1 MSDRDAPLVEAR
13 APVPASTNGVHPP
26 AVPEAKPI
34 RPSRPRQVTRRDA
47 AYIQLIQEQCLKL
60 CLSAFFRE
68 VAPVHTLGFTSAV
81 DGEGKTLLALMTSTV
96 LASQSGR
103 PVSLIECNWEH
114 PCVHERFGIPATPG
128 LAEWLRH
135 EASLADIRHQVDQN
149 LTVIPA
155 GQAGR
160 DAISLLD
167 ILRQRGIQ
175 QTLGGAD
182 HLAILDL
189 PPVVTTSYGAL
200 AARLAESLILVVRAG
215 VTPEAAVAQARDDL
229 GTVRVE
235 GVLLNKVRSSIPRW
249 LQRIL

>member
-1 MSDRDAPLVEAR
+1 MTDTDALVEAR
-13 APVPASTNGVHPP
+13 APVPTATNGTHPP
-26 AVPEAKPI
+26 TAPKAKLA
-34 RPSRPRQVTRRDA
+34 RPARPRQVSRRDA

-60 CLSAFFRE
+60 CLTAFFRE

-81 DGEGKTLLALMTSTV
+81 DGEGKTLLALMTGTV

-103 PVSLIECNWEH
+103 PVSLIEVNWEH
-114 PCVHERFGIPATPG
+114 PCVHDRFGIPATPG

-135 EASLADIRHQVDQN
+135 ECNLADIRHQVDQH

-160 DAISLLD
+160 DAIALLD

-215 VTPEAAVAQARDDL
+215 ITPEAAVAQVRDDL
-229 GTVRVE
+229 GTQRIE
-235 GVLLNKVRSSIPRW
+235 GVLLNQVRTNIPRW